1 MSQNIQNLL
10 ITACEGGNRALINN
24 VIPKLF
30 PRPANFNPKDPSTAP
45 KKVTLGQQFRT
56 QLNDLMQTLE

>member
-1 MSQNIQNLL
+1 MSQNIQTLL
-10 ITACEGGNRALINN
+10 ITVCEGDPALVNN

-30 PRPANFNPKDPSTAP
+30 PRPSNFNPKDPSTAP

-56 QLNDLMQTLE
+56 QLNDLMQTL

>member
-1 MSQNIQNLL
+1 MSQNIQTLL
-10 ITACEGGNRALINN
+10 ITVCEGGDPALVNN

-30 PRPANFNPKDPSTAP
+30 PRPSNFNPKDPSTAP

-56 QLNDLMQTLE
+56 QLNDLMQTL